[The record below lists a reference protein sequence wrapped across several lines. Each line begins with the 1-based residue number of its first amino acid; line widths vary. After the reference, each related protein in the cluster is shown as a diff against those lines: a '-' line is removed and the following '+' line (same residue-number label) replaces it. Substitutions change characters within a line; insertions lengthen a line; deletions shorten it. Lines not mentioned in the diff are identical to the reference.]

1 MSLTRLTLPA
11 AELRERAGPPPPP
24 DPDSHPPTKLPPD
37 PDSHPPTKR
46 PRLGEPD
53 GASEA
58 GWRLPLVPRLSEVE
72 KKWAL
77 PPRPFRALLLSPDV
91 IFTNSGG
98 KHTGHGGCQNS
109 PCEMNAGLQS
119 PPSGSLHSG
128 SRASRRFSGAGLCD
142 GAAVRVPRGDGSHAE
157 GGQLQPNMSLRDIQ
171 GLANEAGKRYAVPG
185 GGKRQDDSSD
195 RKRTGNLSRGLTF
208 DEEPKPT
215 SQEAEER
222 QAGSVAQPNKKE
234 SNVAASTLKRP
245 RSQNQP
251 GRSIA
256 EPRVC
261 RESSAGPLPEG
272 PADSKSTL
280 SPSKQRAKK
289 KGDKNETHVTG
300 FTNIDWPPNR
310 PTVKRRKL
318 LGDTDMVDAGALFPE
333 RGDSGARSASEHRV
347 CVRRE
352 DAISFRCDRRR
363 GVESAVRDPG
373 ANFTLTLHSAAWEEA
388 GASLDGHIATGF
400 GKRQRGSYSIRHI
413 LRKNRE
419 NSWVMHSYQTN
430 CENMKKT
437 GEKWNWLQSSD
448 TALVSKEDCYD
459 IKAMNTREEQPQL
472 LMMGTLGSQK
482 ALINFFWFSGT
493 GESDNRLQLPLQYYT
508 SQKDCDLSNILV
520 NFITERFYFHKS
532 ISAKEADNSILAWHE
547 ILKCLKQTD
556 VHNLIIRNINVNRR
570 NNILSIYLQT
580 GVSKSLHIILK
591 TNIASLLNN
600 FDSLT
605 GTENDSKLEEGCIF
619 KWIMCLNYPKN
630 IMVENQVVYLGRTL
644 TVSIPLGDN
653 MKPMLEEKKLFK
665 TEQVF
670 KEFKK
675 KPIDSFSTTIK
686 NIVLMDFDDR
696 DEISYKS
703 KTCPEQVVNVKNWAQ
718 CGTNT
723 VKIHVNSLPQFI
735 QNNYEHINENF
746 YEINMYN
753 ENVATERQQ
762 AHNKISSFN
771 CKCIAE
777 DILNVRQQAKPAS
790 HCTKRA
796 EQTNPM
802 IVTQVQNFG
811 SLLKSEIEA
820 KRHDLILM
828 EEENVIAQSLTYCHQ
843 VHKDIK
849 IEKEEKNSFYS
860 MDGIFSVQPVSLM
873 SRKVNVEEANYVNQ
887 HNLADKKE
895 CESILQESELVNLKH
910 FYPKNDSIECVKHQF
925 EADLSVGNNEC
936 FQDLTAK
943 CLPTEV
949 VTIAKDF
956 EMKSKFDLVLE
967 ELRMFHKISKENEI
981 LSTLETNNGQEN
993 YFREN
998 NAVEAVKTKIK
1009 KDLKIGTVNKI
1020 CESSLLC
1027 DAKAGPNMHKR
1038 HQSLFNWESVPRSR
1052 EQEVPNAHSCLRT
1065 SEEEVLYS
1073 TSEEDCEKPSPKRPA
1088 FSSDEFKEERINYI
1102 VKGGSNFS
1110 HGISRVLPLKTC
1122 SRPIR
1127 VGLSRKA
1134 KLKQLHP
1141 YL

>member
-1 MSLTRLTLPA
+1 MSLTRLTPQA
-11 AELRERAGPPPPP
+11 EELREPAGPPPPP
-24 DPDSHPPTKLPPD
+24 DPDSHPP
-37 PDSHPPTKR
+37 SSKR
-46 PRLGEPD
+46 LRLGEPG

-58 GWRLPLVPRLSEVE
+58 GWRLPLVPRLSEEE
-72 KKWAL
+72 KEWAL
-77 PPRPFRALLLSPDV
+77 SPRPLRALLLSPDV
-91 IFTNSGG
+91 IFATSGG
-98 KHTGHGGCQNS
+98 KQTGHGGCQNS

-119 PPSGSLHSG
+119 PPSRSLHSG
-128 SRASRRFSGAGLCD
+128 SRASRRFSEAGLCA
-142 GAAVRVPRGDGSHAE
+142 GAAVSVPRGGGSHAE
-157 GGQLQPNMSLRDIQ
+157 GGQLRPHMSLCHIQ
-171 GLANEAGKRYAVPG
+171 GLANEAGKRYVVPG
-185 GGKRQDDSSD
+185 GGNGQEDSSD
-195 RKRTGNLSRGLTF
+195 RKLTGNLWRGLTF
-208 DEEPKPT
+208 DEEPKPA
-215 SQEAEER
+215 SHEVENRR
-222 QAGSVAQPNKKE
+222 QAGSVAQSNKKE
-234 SNVAASTLKRP
+234 NNMSASMLKTP

-251 GRSIA
+251 GPSTA

-261 RESSAGPLPEG
+261 RESNAGPLPEG
-272 PADSKSTL
+272 PRDLKSTL

-289 KGDKNETHVTG
+289 KGVKNETYVTG
-300 FTNIDWPPNR
+300 FTNIHWPQNR
-310 PTVKRRKL
+310 PTVKRRKFL
-318 LGDTDMVDAGALFPE
+318 DDTKMVDAEALFPE

-347 CVRRE
+347 CVRGE
-352 DAISFRCDRRR
+352 DAISSRCGHHR
-363 GVESAVRDPG
+363 GVQSDVRDPG
-373 ANFTLTLHSAAWEEA
+373 ANFTLTLHTAAWKEA
-388 GASLDGHIATGF
+388 EASLDCHIAPRL
-400 GKRQRGSYSIRHI
+400 GKRQSESYSIRHI

-419 NSWVMHSYQTN
+419 NSWVMHSYQTK

-437 GEKWNWLQSSD
+437 GEKWNLLQLSD
-448 TALVSKEDCYD
+448 TTLLSKEDCYNV
-459 IKAMNTREEQPQL
+459 KAMHTHEEQPQL
-472 LMMGTLGSQK
+472 LMIGTLGSQK
-482 ALINFFWFSGT
+482 ALINFFWFSGK

-508 SQKDCDLSNILV
+508 SQKDCDLSSILV

-605 GTENDSKLEEGCIF
+605 GTESDSKLEEGCIF
-619 KWIMCLNYPKN
+619 KWIMCLNYPRN
-630 IMVENQVVYLGRTL
+630 MVENQIVYLGRTL

-670 KEFKK
+670 EEFKK
-675 KPIDSFSTTIK
+675 KPIDSFSMTTK
-686 NIVLMDFDDR
+686 NIILMDFDVR

-703 KTCPEQVVNVKNWAQ
+703 KTCPELVMNVKNWAQ
-718 CGTNT
+718 CGTTT

-753 ENVATERQQ
+753 ENVATERKQE
-762 AHNKISSFN
+762 HSKISSFN

-777 DILNVRQQAKPAS
+777 DIFSVRQQAIPAS
-790 HCTKRA
+790 HCTKRT

-820 KRHDLILM
+820 KRHELILM
-828 EEENVIAQSLTYCHQ
+828 EEENVIAQSLTHCHQ

-849 IEKEEKNSFYS
+849 IDKEEKNSFYS
-860 MDGIFSVQPVSLM
+860 MDGIFSEQPVSLM
-873 SRKVNVEEANYVNQ
+873 TRKLNVEETKYVNQ

-895 CESILQESELVNLKH
+895 YESILQETELANLKH

-949 VTIAKDF
+949 MTIAKDF
-956 EMKSKFDLVLE
+956 EMKSEFDLVLE

-981 LSTLETNNGQEN
+981 LSTVETNNGQEN

-1038 HQSLFNWESVPRSR
+1038 HQSLFNWETVPRNR
-1052 EQEVPNAHSCLRT
+1052 EQEVPNVHSCLRT

-1088 FSSDEFKEERINYI
+1088 FSSDDFKEEKINYI

-1110 HGISRVLPLKTC
+1110 HGISKVLPLKTC